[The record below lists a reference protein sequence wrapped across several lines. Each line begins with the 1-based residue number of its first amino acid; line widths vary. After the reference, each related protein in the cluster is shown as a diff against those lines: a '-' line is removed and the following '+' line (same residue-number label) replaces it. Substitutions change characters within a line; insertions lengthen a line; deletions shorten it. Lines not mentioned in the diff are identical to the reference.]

1 MQQREAEEEEDDE
14 QEVLALPAPGDDQCQ
29 EGQLEAEM
37 HAAIASAEL
46 ASYAQ
51 VGMSCHG
58 SNKLVVLAHNRDCR
72 VPTDHLIK
80 HYQMHLLLCFW
91 ASIGLSGIGPPSLLS
106 PVPPPGPYCF
116 QREHFLSQS
125 SVMTLMHHVCV
136 VRSGASCLYAY

>member
-58 SNKLVVLAHNRDCR
+58 SNKLVVLTYNRDCR

-80 HYQMHLLLCFW
+80 HHQMPLHLLLCYR
-91 ASIGLSGIGPPSLLS
+91 ALMGHRAPITPQSCPSPRSILRSEG
-106 PVPPPGPYCF
+106 
-116 QREHFLSQS
+116 
-125 SVMTLMHHVCV
+125 TLFI
-136 VRSGASCLYAY
+136 RK